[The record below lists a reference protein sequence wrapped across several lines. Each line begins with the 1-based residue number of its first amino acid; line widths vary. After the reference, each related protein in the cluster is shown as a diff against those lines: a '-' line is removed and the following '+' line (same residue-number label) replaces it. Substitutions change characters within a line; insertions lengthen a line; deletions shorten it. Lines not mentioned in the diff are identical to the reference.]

1 MQGVKTHSVV
11 LSLNVADM
19 TFQTTGDHH
28 LMTQWRDL
36 VGSAEFSYRNSK
48 NAVITQGLKD
58 IKGVQNGCCYRI
70 NIIPNSVNTAAAQIQ
85 IFPRALKTLKR
96 LCTHNGVSLSS
107 TKIPGILIH
116 PSNAQALAIRMGPRD
131 SSNGINMWPMLVFNG
146 KECYKEFYRF
156 L

>member
-1 MQGVKTHSVV
+1 
-11 LSLNVADM
+11 M

-96 LCTHNGVSLSS
+96 LCTHNGVSLDS

-116 PSNAQALAIRMGPRD
+116 PSNAQALAIIV
-131 SSNGINMWPMLVFNG
+131 SLV
-146 KECYKEFYRF
+146 
-156 L
+156 LLPLH